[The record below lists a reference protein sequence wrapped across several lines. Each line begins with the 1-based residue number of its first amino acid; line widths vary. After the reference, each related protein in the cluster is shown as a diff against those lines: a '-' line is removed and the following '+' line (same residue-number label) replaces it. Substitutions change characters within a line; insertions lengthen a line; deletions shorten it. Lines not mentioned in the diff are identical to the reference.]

1 MKIYECCIIAKIFET
16 RLHGFGS
23 FENSLKIIDDRYWN
37 NKSKWIA
44 KYEEDFDI
52 IKSHCLYSKMFRSII

>member
-1 MKIYECCIIAKIFET
+1 MKIYECCIIAKIFEN
-16 RLHGFGS
+16 GS
-23 FENSLKIIDDRYWN
+23 SEVLFEKSLKIIDDRYWN

-44 KYEEDFDI
+44 RYEEDFDI